1 MTNVREMTTILVLGE
16 KVTLELSAAARAHL
30 EDRVRLLE
38 DPRACLSHLVTALV
52 VSAAMPDSPR
62 VAAVKARM
70 TFSKWVAV
78 ICLAATDY
86 SALHAQVARARASLV
101 PSDVRAAR

>member
-1 MTNVREMTTILVLGE
+1 MTNVREMTTLLVLGE

-30 EDRVRLLE
+30 EDRVSLLE

-52 VSAAMPDSPR
+52 VSAALPDSPR

-70 TFSKWVAV
+70 TFSRWIAV
-78 ICLAATDY
+78 VCLAATGY
-86 SALHAQVARARASLV
+86 SELGDQVARARASLV
-101 PSDVRAAR
+101 AS

>member
-30 EDRVRLLE
+30 EDRVSLLE

-62 VAAVKARM
+62 VAAAKARM
-70 TFSKWVAV
+70 SYSKWCAV
-78 ICLAATDY
+78 VCLAATGY
-86 SALHAQVARARASLV
+86 SELSGQLERARASLV
-101 PSDVRAAR
+101 RS

>member
-1 MTNVREMTTILVLGE
+1 MSNVREMTTILVLGE

-30 EDRVRLLE
+30 EDRVSLLE

-70 TFSKWVAV
+70 TFSRWVSVVA
-78 ICLAATDY
+78 LSATGY
-86 SALHAQVARARASLV
+86 SELGSQIERARASLV
-101 PSDVRAAR
+101 RS